1 MREEEEEEKVEGWVV
16 HLQGLVPSRR
26 RLGRMSCEDED
37 DAKRGGCIL
46 FSLRKT
52 KRVR

>member
-1 MREEEEEEKVEGWVV
+1 MREEEEEEEVEGWVV
-16 HLQGLVPSRR
+16 HLQGLVPRR

-37 DAKRGGCIL
+37 DAKRGECIL